1 MAYLHGLGVAHR
13 DLKAENLL
21 IAKNDI
27 LKICDFGLAAFFRD
41 RTTNEKQMLTTYCG
55 IKPYISLKILS
66 KTPYHGEPVDIWSS
80 GIILTTMLTGAIVM
94 GAGNW
99 TGKTAYSHGL
109 KHLIKIPEYKPWLD
123 GDYNNS
129 PWEKIDSIIFNL
141 LRVILIDNPTQ
152 RAKII
157 DIQSHQWCG

>member
-1 MAYLHGLGVAHR
+1 MLDHIRPGNNRQELSHVLLYDSYFTALAYLHSLGVAHR

-80 GIILTTMLTGAIVM
+80 GIILTTMLTGVFS
-94 GAGNW
+94 W
-99 TGKTAYSHGL
+99 TEAS
-109 KHLIKIPEYKPWLD
+109 D
-123 GDYNNS
+123 QNS
-129 PWEKIDSIIFNL
+129 
-141 LRVILIDNPTQ
+141 
-152 RAKII
+152 
-157 DIQSHQWCG
+157 

>member
-1 MAYLHGLGVAHR
+1 INVHKLFQHENIIRFYDYQQTTSIYYLFLEYAAGGELLKKI

-80 GIILTTMLTGAIVM
+80 GIILTTMLTG
-94 GAGNW
+94 
-99 TGKTAYSHGL
+99 
-109 KHLIKIPEYKPWLD
+109 
-123 GDYNNS
+123 
-129 PWEKIDSIIFNL
+129 
-141 LRVILIDNPTQ
+141 
-152 RAKII
+152 
-157 DIQSHQWCG
+157 